1 MAVLFT
7 FSADRIELYWR
18 LWQEG
23 RMELRP
29 PTASFTI
36 AIHFAFWITS
46 ASPAVAQN
54 EVRIAASPGQVSRP
68 P

>member
-1 MAVLFT
+1 
-7 FSADRIELYWR
+7 
-18 LWQEG
+18 
-23 RMELRP
+23 MELRP